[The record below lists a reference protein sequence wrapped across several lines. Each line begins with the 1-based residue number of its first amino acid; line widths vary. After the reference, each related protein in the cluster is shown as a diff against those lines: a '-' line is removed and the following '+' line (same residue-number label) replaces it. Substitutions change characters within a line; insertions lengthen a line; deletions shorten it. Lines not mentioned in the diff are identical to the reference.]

1 AAKQLGVSP
10 EKLNDLREHGE
21 LRAYRDGPSWKFRT
35 DEIDKMQ
42 QEGVPELPP
51 SSELDLKPLD
61 LEGDLSEPL
70 DLEVEDTDT
79 VSAGSELEL
88 DDLED
93 TVTTGASD
101 IQLALD
107 EEPSDLTDSILLSDE
122 ELGESMSASG
132 STIVGKDAL
141 DSDADLELASDSA
154 QEIHSAAS
162 GASDVLSSESA
173 SGDVLDEL
181 GLESS
186 GVGASGFEDLEE
198 LEIDLAAESSR
209 ILSPDEAAQVEAA
222 ASLPVSDQGDSD
234 LTLDDGIPGSDVDN
248 DMGSTDVPLL
258 EAEAAAVDE
267 GSGSE
272 IELSIDDDLV
282 LSDSEGSDITLG
294 SGDSGI
300 NLAPADSGLAL
311 DDIPLEIGGSAILSS
326 LDLSGSDPEIS
337 LVGSGPDIGGTAEAE
352 LQTDEDFQ
360 LTPLSEGG
368 LSEEGDSSSQVIALD
383 ADIDDL
389 GDDVGVLDD
398 DVGFSE
404 DVGHDVMIAEDFAS
418 APGDE
423 FEMGSYAG
431 AGPAGV
437 SAEVPYSVGQLIGL
451 FSCVA
456 MVSLAGVMMLDM
468 IRNIWSWDEPYS
480 LSSSLIDSLL
490 GLFS

>member
-1 AAKQLGVSP
+1 MALPQWSAANQTYTGGGSGGNVIVVQSARVGTSVSLGGTVVPYREVTLSAQVP
-10 EKLNDLREHGE
+10 GRIDFLSGEEGDRFEEGALLVKVNDDE
-21 LRAYRDGPSWKFRT
+21 LRANR
-35 DEIDKMQ
+35 
-42 QEGVPELPP
+42 
-51 SSELDLKPLD
+51 
-61 LEGDLSEPL
+61 
-70 DLEVEDTDT
+70 
-79 VSAGSELEL
+79 
-88 DDLED
+88 
-93 TVTTGASD
+93 
-101 IQLALD
+101 
-107 EEPSDLTDSILLSDE
+107 
-122 ELGESMSASG
+122 
-132 STIVGKDAL
+132 
-141 DSDADLELASDSA
+141 
-154 QEIHSAAS
+154 AA
-162 GASDVLSSESA
+162 
-173 SGDVLDEL
+173 
-181 GLESS
+181 
-186 GVGASGFEDLEE
+186 
-198 LEIDLAAESSR
+198 
-209 ILSPDEAAQVEAA
+209 
-222 ASLPVSDQGDSD
+222 
-234 LTLDDGIPGSDVDN
+234 
-248 DMGSTDVPLL
+248 
-258 EAEAAAVDE
+258 
-267 GSGSE
+267 
-272 IELSIDDDLV
+272 
-282 LSDSEGSDITLG
+282 
-294 SGDSGI
+294 
-300 NLAPADSGLAL
+300 
-311 DDIPLEIGGSAILSS
+311 
-326 LDLSGSDPEIS
+326 
-337 LVGSGPDIGGTAEAE
+337 AEAE